1 MSRERSVR
9 GLRRAQV
16 VEMMMVGGGRAQ
28 NARWWWVLIGGG
40 SVVTMKKFDA
50 WWAVLRRG
58 VLCAA
63 VRRRTWMCPTLQL
76 IAHAPRHVWLRI
88 DGTAELPSSYV
99 WRLPCACLTVASSPP
114 SPLRFLR
121 AHVKRRRNST
131 AQLGR
136 ALTLTLLRPRKH
148 RQHGY
153 SQWQH
158 GASSGQSRRALR
170 ASEAGAC

>member
-1 MSRERSVR
+1 MSRVRSVR
-9 GLRRAQV
+9 GLRRV
-16 VEMMMVGGGRAQ
+16 SLGGGDDGSWRKSTEC
-28 NARWWWVLIGGG
+28 
-40 SVVTMKKFDA
+40 SVVVGFNRRRQRGHNEEVHA

-63 VRRRTWMCPTLQL
+63 VRPRTWMCPTLQL
-76 IAHAPRHVWLRI
+76 IAQATRHVWLRI